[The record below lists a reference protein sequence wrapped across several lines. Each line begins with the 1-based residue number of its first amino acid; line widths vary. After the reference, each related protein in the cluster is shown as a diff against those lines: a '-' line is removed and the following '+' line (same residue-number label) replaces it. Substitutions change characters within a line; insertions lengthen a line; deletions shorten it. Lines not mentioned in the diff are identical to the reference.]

1 MEIFKREDAIKRLL
15 FSLDIP
21 RSPFFFDHEQGI
33 GPYEPDFFQK
43 SDLRRRE
50 SEELAEKALQGMMD
64 EELWELCE
72 TPRCLDS
79 FALEHLLF
87 DPPPWYAGGFGVCV
101 YKPDY
106 AYWAKMD
113 YWTVEEAT
121 CLSLGFKPEKI
132 PQNQSGL
139 PSPYAPLN
147 FFRERLSLIQRATV
161 FEKSEN
167 NSVSPSA
174 FVGWAKSKSLEV
186 PPELIETASADKASG
201 RPKMLN
207 SVDSRQYDSA
217 LKVILGLL
225 AYHDAYRGG
234 AITSGVKKDVTA
246 GLSELGLSLDPKTL
260 AKSLA
265 EAIGSRSRF
274 VEDQQKR
281 DAKDV

>member
-15 FSLDIP
+15 LLLDIP
-21 RSPFFFDHEQGI
+21 QMPFFLDHEQGI
-33 GPYEPDFFQK
+33 GPYEPDFFDK
-43 SDLRRRE
+43 RHLRRQER
-50 SEELAEKALQGMMD
+50 EELAERALRGMRD

-72 TPRCLDS
+72 TSRRLES

-87 DPPPWYAGGFGVCV
+87 DSPPWYAGGFGVCV

-106 AYWAKMD
+106 EYWAKMD
-113 YWTVEEAT
+113 YWTLEEAA

-132 PQNQSGL
+132 PQDQNGL

-147 FFRERLSLIQRATV
+147 FFRERLSLIQRASI
-161 FEKSEN
+161 FEKSKN
-167 NSVSPSA
+167 DSVSPSA
-174 FVGWAKSKSLEV
+174 FVGWAESKSLEV
-186 PPELIETASADKASG
+186 PPELIETASTDKAAG
-201 RPKMLN
+201 RPKMLK

-217 LKVILGLL
+217 LKIILGLL

-234 AITSGVKKDVTA
+234 AIRSGVKKDVTA

-260 AKSLA
+260 AKLLA
-265 EAIGSRSRF
+265 EAIGARSRL